1 MEDNQGKFQDGKKN
15 KKIIY
20 SNMGYNK
27 YMTEHVEPNKYFYVR
42 GGIFKKRSKYCK
54 VEDCF
59 KISSYGIDKIER
71 CLNHRLKDMTN
82 IRRKHI
88 LCKIHDISHGKNV
101 KCKSCK
107 KPNKYCNEDNCYTT
121 ASFNFKIDDRPI
133 KCKNHKENNMINV
146 KRKYIV
152 NNNSKITYK
161 KGYICENNKK
171 GGSIKNDKK
180 IKKKTSKDNDNKN
193 NDNKNNHDNRNNHD
207 KNNDNKNNDNK
218 NNDNKNNDDKNN
230 DNKNN
235 DNKKSDKCK
244 FENCD
249 REATYRRLKVG
260 NCHLKDTKY
269 EYCSYHRPKNSI
281 NKKFPYKS
289 IFNKVNIPLHYFN
302 HTNENILNDYHDYI
316 YKTLKNNKFKF
327 PIKITIY
334 TENLLYD
341 PFNSNMLN
349 EINVEHIENYEKYFN
364 NSIINTNDVYNKIIE
379 FNDYYINRKID
390 MLNTHYNRNDYNID
404 NINEFNALDYNI
416 KQKLSDEINFNNK
429 YSRKMYLELCDLIS
443 YQIDNVS
450 KTYTILNENDINI
463 VLNQIKRNMEENFQ
477 KLPRTSK
484 DKFLCYK
491 KIELNI
497 FKYQALKKY
506 VGSYIELPKSLQRQ
520 GLINIKNNDNYCF
533 IWSYIRHINPQDK
546 NPNRIKL
553 SDKEL
558 FKEIHEKLK
567 DFQFPLEINKNKIKK
582 IEDILKVNITIL
594 TSDENVIY
602 FQCLYLKIY
611 IKMS

>member
-1 MEDNQGKFQDGKKN
+1 
-15 KKIIY
+15 
-20 SNMGYNK
+20 
-27 YMTEHVEPNKYFYVR
+27 
-42 GGIFKKRSKYCK
+42 
-54 VEDCF
+54 
-59 KISSYGIDKIER
+59 
-71 CLNHRLKDMTN
+71 MTN

-101 KCKSCK
+101 KCKLCK
-107 KPNKYCNEDNCYTT
+107 KPNKYCNEDNCSTT

-133 KCKNHKENNMINV
+133 KCKKHKENNMINV

-161 KGYICENNKK
+161 KGYVCENNKK
-171 GGSIKNDKK
+171 GESIKNNKK
-180 IKKKTSKDNDNKN
+180 SKNIKIVENNINEENN
-193 NDNKNNHDNRNNHD
+193 NDND
-207 KNNDNKNNDNK
+207 
-218 NNDNKNNDDKNN
+218 DNKNNDD
-230 DNKNN
+230 
-235 DNKKSDKCK
+235 KKSDKCK
-244 FENCD
+244 FENCN
-249 REATYRRLKVG
+249 REATYRKLKVD

-269 EYCSYHRPKNSI
+269 EYCSYHRPKNSM

-289 IFNKVNIPLHYFN
+289 IFNKINIPLHYFN
-302 HTNENILNDYHDYI
+302 HNNENILNDYHDFI

-349 EINVEHIENYEKYFN
+349 EINVEHIENYEKYFK

-404 NINEFNALDYNI
+404 DINEFNALDYNI
-416 KQKLSDEINFNNK
+416 KQKLSDEINFDNK
-429 YSRKMYLELCDLIS
+429 YSRKIYLELCDLIS

-450 KTYTILNENDINI
+450 ITYTILNENDINI

-497 FKYQALKKY
+497 FKYQALKNMLE
-506 VGSYIELPKSLQRQ
+506 VIL
-520 GLINIKNNDNYCF
+520 NYQNH
-533 IWSYIRHINPQDK
+533 YKDK
-546 NPNRIKL
+546 
-553 SDKEL
+553 D
-558 FKEIHEKLK
+558 
-567 DFQFPLEINKNKIKK
+567 
-582 IEDILKVNITIL
+582 
-594 TSDENVIY
+594 
-602 FQCLYLKIY
+602 
-611 IKMS
+611 